1 MRILLNDDE
10 FSLERGETLVAL
22 LEQLAMRDAERI
34 AIAVN
39 DRVVRRGDWP
49 DHRLNDNDRVLLI
62 APIQGG

>member
-10 FSLERGETLVAL
+10 FSLDRGETLSAL
-22 LEQLAMRDAERI
+22 VEQLSMQRAERI

-39 DRVVRRGDWP
+39 DRVVSRGDWGS
-49 DHRLNDNDRVLLI
+49 HRLNDNDRVLLI